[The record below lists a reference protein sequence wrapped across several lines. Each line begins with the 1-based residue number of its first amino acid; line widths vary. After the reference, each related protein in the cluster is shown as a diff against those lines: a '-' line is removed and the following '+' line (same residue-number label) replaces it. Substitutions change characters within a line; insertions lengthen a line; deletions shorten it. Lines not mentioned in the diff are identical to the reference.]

1 MTHFW
6 GPNFGRGRGIQN
18 FFFLDRPRKSS
29 GTDSLQGC
37 GRARQS
43 PGLGDC
49 LPRLTA
55 LAACGKERGADAAQP
70 LSTPCFCQLP
80 ESPATNPLQ
89 HCRTRHLD
97 SRPCGVRKV
106 CMRLPWPP
114 LARMPLMHRSA
125 GYHEYGDDTSTS
137 SRPKRP
143 SRPSADQP
151 VPPAGTAGEAVGA
164 ATVPPIHRLGF
175 FRVPCKKKK
184 KKIKSQ
190 MDSDTEHQTN
200 GSNIGLDDS
209 AASLRCIHAPYGL
222 SMSPMSHVPCLMCA
236 MPAYRPR
243 HVAGAAL
250 APPFSS
256 RSSPGGWAALTD
268 TMD

>member
-184 KKIKSQ
+184 KKNQIA
-190 MDSDTEHQTN
+190 N
-200 GSNIGLDDS
+200 GQRHGAPNQWFQHWLG
-209 AASLRCIHAPYGL
+209 RFGCIIAMHPCPIWTIHVPHVAC
-222 SMSPMSHVPCLMCA
+222 PMSDVRHASISSP
-236 MPAYRPR
+236 PR
-243 HVAGAAL
+243 CWRCPGAAIQ
-250 APPFSS
+250 
-256 RSSPGGWAALTD
+256 
-268 TMD
+268 